1 MSMLQAIV
9 SFLIF
14 LNPIALF
21 LYLLPLKK
29 EVGLRKFIN
38 IVARASF
45 ITYLI
50 FFIFAVSGDRFF
62 QALSVNFEAFRIFG
76 GIVVA
81 SLSLIFIINGKKS
94 LIRTTGEL
102 NRIAAE
108 IALPFMVGAGTIT
121 LSIIVGQ
128 QLGAVRAATAIFIVM
143 FLTFL
148 TICIFAMVRN
158 SLNSRFK
165 VVFDQNADI
174 LLRINSFIIGAI
186 AVDLIAIGIKN
197 LFGLS

>member
-1 MSMLQAIV
+1 MSMTQAIV

-14 LNPIALF
+14 MNPIALF

-29 EVGLRKFIN
+29 EVGLRKFVN

-50 FFIFAVSGDRFF
+50 FFVFTVSGDRFF
-62 QALSVNFEAFRIFG
+62 QALDVNFEAFRIFG
-76 GIVVA
+76 GTVVA

-121 LSIIVGQ
+121 LSILVGR
-128 QLGAVRAATAIFIVM
+128 QLGALQGSIAIFIAM
-143 FLTFL
+143 FLTFVMISAL
-148 TICIFAMVRN
+148 AAFRQ
-158 SLNSRFK
+158 SLNKRFK
-165 VVFDQNADI
+165 IVFDQNADI

-186 AVDLIAIGIKN
+186 AVDIISIGIKN
-197 LFGLS
+197 LFG

>member
-1 MSMLQAIV
+1 MLQAIV

-50 FFIFAVSGDRFF
+50 FFIFAVSGEKFF
-62 QALSVNFEAFRIFG
+62 QALDINFEAFRVFG
-76 GIVVA
+76 GIIVA

-94 LIRTTGEL
+94 LIATTGEL

-121 LSIIVGQ
+121 LSILVGR
-128 QLGAVRAATAIFIVM
+128 QLGPLKGSFAIFIAM
-143 FLTFL
+143 LLTFL
-148 TICIFAMVRN
+148 IICFFAVLRN
-158 SLNSRFK
+158 SLNRK
-165 VVFDQNADI
+165 LKIVFDQNADI

-186 AVDLIAIGIKN
+186 AVDLTVIGIKN
-197 LFGLS
+197 LFG

>member
-1 MSMLQAIV
+1 MSVFQAIV

-38 IVARASF
+38 IVARASL
-45 ITYLI
+45 IAYVI
-50 FFIFAVSGDRFF
+50 FFVFAISGEKFF
-62 QALSVNFEAFRIFG
+62 DALDINFEAFRIFG
-76 GIVVA
+76 GVIVA
-81 SLSLIFIINGKKS
+81 SISLIFIINGKKS
-94 LIRTTGEL
+94 LITTAGEL

-121 LSIIVGQ
+121 LSILVGR
-128 QLGAVRAATAIFIVM
+128 QLGSLRGAIAIFIAM
-143 FLTFL
+143 LLTFL
-148 TICIFAMVRN
+148 AISFFAILRH
-158 SLNSRFK
+158 SLNSRLK

-186 AVDLIAIGIKN
+186 AVDLIVIGIKN
-197 LFGLS
+197 IF